1 MKIADTDFWREVM
14 KLAAKQ
20 DREKR
25 LELKRIEMPASYDVA
40 VKNVKK
46 GGRPRFGESKE
57 DANKRRSCG

>member
-14 KLAAKQ
+14 ELAAKQ

-25 LELKRIEMPASYDVA
+25 LELKRIAMPASYDVA
-40 VKNVKK
+40 VQNAKK
-46 GGRPRFGESKE
+46 GGRPRYGETAQ